1 MEPAHS
7 CKALVLHCID
17 FRFRKALGEFLS
29 SKFGDS
35 YDLVSVAGG
44 VKRLISDP
52 AENNFIIE
60 QLKIS
65 NTLHKPNTIVL
76 IQHED
81 CGAYGGSK
89 AFNTPQQEVKHQ
101 REELQKAAALLKEHF
116 PQGKIET
123 HFIRLPPLTRRFER
137 HTITSM
143 KNTCPTCG
151 SSACPGC

>member
-1 MEPAHS
+1 MAPTHT

-17 FRFRKALGEFLS
+17 FRFRKKLIEFLN

-52 AENNFIIE
+52 RGKNFVLE
-60 QLKIS
+60 QLEIS
-65 NTLHKPNTIVL
+65 NKLHQPKLIVL

-89 AFNTPQQEVKHQ
+89 TFENSAKEQEFQNT
-101 REELQKAAALLKEHF
+101 ELEKAEALLKQQFSQPVE
-116 PQGKIET
+116 KY
-123 HFIRLPPLTRRFER
+123 FIRLSEE
-137 HTITSM
+137 IV
-143 KNTCPTCG
+143 
-151 SSACPGC
+151 AC

>member
-17 FRFRKALGEFLS
+17 FRFRKALGEFLN

-52 AENNFIIE
+52 LENNFIVE

-65 NTLHKPNTIVL
+65 NVLHKPNTIVL

-81 CGAYGGSK
+81 CGAYGGSRSFK
-89 AFNTPQQEVKHQ
+89 TFEDEFDHQKQELH
-101 REELQKAAALLKEHF
+101 KAAVLLKERF
-116 PQGKIET
+116 PEGQIET
-123 HFIRLPPLTRRFER
+123 HFIRLPLLDKK
-137 HTITSM
+137 I
-143 KNTCPTCG
+143 
-151 SSACPGC
+151 

>member
-1 MEPAHS
+1 MEPAYP

-17 FRFRKALGEFLS
+17 FRFRKTLGEFLN
-29 SKFGDS
+29 SKFGYS

-52 AENNFIIE
+52 AENNFILE

-65 NTLHKPNTIVL
+65 DTLHKPNTIVL

-89 AFNTPQQEVKHQ
+89 AFNLSLMHISEPTRLGMISYAVFCFGPSDCWA
-101 REELQKAAALLKEHF
+101 RAL
-116 PQGKIET
+116 
-123 HFIRLPPLTRRFER
+123 
-137 HTITSM
+137 
-143 KNTCPTCG
+143 
-151 SSACPGC
+151 